1 MFLTTTKCLRL
12 GNTLQISLKT
22 FSTICPH
29 CESFSSWPQ
38 DSENYL
44 IFHLL
49 LLSRFDP
56 FFTFYFFIFLICW
69 LFFLF
74 FPITHSLLIY
84 NVWAAIFLVVVFAFF
99 NVFFFLNF
107 HHNSFWLIFT
117 DFLYLLFCLHWL
129 LYYSFFFFSLSINI
143 ILGR

>member
-1 MFLTTTKCLRL
+1 MFLTTIKCLRL
-12 GNTLQISLKT
+12 GSTLQISLKT

-29 CESFSSWPQ
+29 CESFFSWPQ

-84 NVWAAIFLVVVFAFF
+84 NV
-99 NVFFFLNF
+99 
-107 HHNSFWLIFT
+107 
-117 DFLYLLFCLHWL
+117 
-129 LYYSFFFFSLSINI
+129 
-143 ILGR
+143 